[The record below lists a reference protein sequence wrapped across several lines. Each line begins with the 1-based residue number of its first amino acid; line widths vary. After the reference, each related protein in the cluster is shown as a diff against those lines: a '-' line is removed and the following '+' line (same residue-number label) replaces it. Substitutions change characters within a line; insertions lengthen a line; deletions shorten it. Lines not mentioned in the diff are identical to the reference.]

1 MKFVALISGGKDSCY
16 NILHCQR
23 QGHELVALANLRP
36 IDTDKQELDSF
47 MFQTVG
53 HDIVSLYENCTG
65 LPLFRKEIHPKTS
78 KNVELNYTPTK
89 DDEIEVLY
97 QLLSEVK
104 QSIPDL
110 QAVSVGAILSS
121 YQRTRVEDV
130 CGRLGLV
137 VLSYLWQRSQ
147 LELMTEMCSMSKQ
160 EDELNTS
167 ESCKLDAR
175 IIKVAAIGLDN
186 TDLGKS
192 LPQLFPK
199 MLKLN
204 TQYEVH
210 ICGEG
215 GEFESMV
222 LDAPFFRK
230 GFLKLEEVID
240 TTDNENDGVYNAQLI
255 VKFQKRELP
264 DDVFQS
270 ELSRLPVPPLFDPA
284 WNELYELI
292 DNENF
297 EDTKTI
303 NTMNIRLPSVKT
315 HTNRIG
321 NLLYISNI
329 QPQYKDGTVQ
339 EQVKDVLQQLDN
351 ILKDNH
357 LTAINVLYSSLLLTD
372 MSLFASVN
380 QEYSKFFDIW
390 KNGPLPPARACI
402 ESNIIN
408 DGSALQLS
416 VVVKYADQTLGNDIE
431 KCEKSGLHVQ
441 GRSYWAPCN
450 IGPYSQSIWLSND
463 LNQLSYLSGQIA
475 LEPSQMEMIDTN
487 DAKQQAVLSLKHLD
501 SIKQVINARNQVQL
515 TCFISNN
522 SIVPLLTQTWAQY
535 SEDIIYSSEME
546 EWCGKPSESQDCLI
560 IVKVSNLPR
569 NALCEWGGIAAKSLE
584 VEHDDHDLTAELRKL
599 NLDGGINIINHHDLT
614 LRRFKTTFAN
624 TAEQLITQIRGVTS
638 KNTHCIIFFS
648 EYLCVDKLQ
657 DTSAEF
663 IPVEKVYNYKGEE
676 VKFAAHIVNHTKF

>member
-137 VLSYLWQRSQ
+137 VLSFLWQRSQ

-160 EDELNTS
+160 EDELNAS

-175 IIKVAAIGLDN
+175 IIKVAAIGLDS

-240 TTDNENDGVYNAQLI
+240 TTDSENDGVYNAQLK

-264 DDVFQS
+264 DDIFQS

-357 LTAINVLYSSLLLTD
+357 LTAKNVLYSSLLLKD

-614 LRRFKTTFAN
+614 LRRFKTIFAN
-624 TAEQLITQIRGVTS
+624 TAEQLITQIRGVTF

-648 EYLCVDKLQ
+648 EYLCVDELQ

>member
-137 VLSYLWQRSQ
+137 VLSFLWQRSQ

-175 IIKVAAIGLDN
+175 IIKVAAIGLDS

-240 TTDNENDGVYNAQLI
+240 TTDSENDGVYNAQLK

-264 DDVFQS
+264 DDIFQS

-357 LTAINVLYSSLLLTD
+357 LTAKNVLYSSLLLKD

-515 TCFISNN
+515 TCFIRNK

-560 IVKVSNLPR
+560 IVMVSNLPR

-614 LRRFKTTFAN
+614 LRRFKTIFAN
-624 TAEQLITQIRGVTS
+624 TAEQLITQIRGVTF

-648 EYLCVDKLQ
+648 EYLCVDELQ

>member
-137 VLSYLWQRSQ
+137 VLSFLWQRSQ

-175 IIKVAAIGLDN
+175 IIKVAAIGLDS

-240 TTDNENDGVYNAQLI
+240 TTDSENDGVYNAQLK
-255 VKFQKRELP
+255 VKLQKRELP
-264 DDVFQS
+264 DDIFQS

-357 LTAINVLYSSLLLTD
+357 LTAKNVLYSSLLLKD

-614 LRRFKTTFAN
+614 LRRFKTIFAN
-624 TAEQLITQIRGVTS
+624 TAEQLITQIRGVTF

-648 EYLCVDKLQ
+648 EYLCVDELQ

>member
-137 VLSYLWQRSQ
+137 VLSFLWQRSQ

-175 IIKVAAIGLDN
+175 IIKVAAIGLDS

-240 TTDNENDGVYNAQLI
+240 TTDSENDGVYNAQLK

-264 DDVFQS
+264 DDIFQS

-357 LTAINVLYSSLLLTD
+357 LTAKNVLYSSLLLKD

-614 LRRFKTTFAN
+614 LRRFKTIFAN
-624 TAEQLITQIRGVTS
+624 TAEQLITQIRGVTF

-648 EYLCVDKLQ
+648 EYLCVDELQ

>member
-137 VLSYLWQRSQ
+137 VLSFLWQRSQ

-175 IIKVAAIGLDN
+175 IIKVAAIGLDS

-240 TTDNENDGVYNAQLI
+240 TTDSENDGVYNAQLK
-255 VKFQKRELP
+255 VKFQKRELL
-264 DDVFQS
+264 DDIFQS

-357 LTAINVLYSSLLLTD
+357 LTAKNVLYSSLLLKD

-584 VEHDDHDLTAELRKL
+584 VEHDDHNLTAELRKL

-614 LRRFKTTFAN
+614 LRRFKTIFAN
-624 TAEQLITQIRGVTS
+624 TAEQLITQIRGVTF
-638 KNTHCIIFFS
+638 KNTHCIVFFS
-648 EYLCVDKLQ
+648 EYLCVDELQ

>member
-137 VLSYLWQRSQ
+137 VLSFLWQRSQ

-175 IIKVAAIGLDN
+175 IIKVAAIGLDS

-240 TTDNENDGVYNAQLI
+240 TTDSENDGVYNAQLK

-264 DDVFQS
+264 DDIFQS

-357 LTAINVLYSSLLLTD
+357 LTAKNVLYSSLLLKD

-584 VEHDDHDLTAELRKL
+584 VEHDDHNLTAELRKL

-614 LRRFKTTFAN
+614 LRRFKTIFAN
-624 TAEQLITQIRGVTS
+624 TAEQLITQIRGVTF
-638 KNTHCIIFFS
+638 KNTHCIVFFS
-648 EYLCVDKLQ
+648 EYLCVDELQ

>member
-137 VLSYLWQRSQ
+137 VLSFLWQRSQ

-175 IIKVAAIGLDN
+175 IIKVAAIGLDS

-240 TTDNENDGVYNAQLI
+240 TTDSENDGVYNAQLK

-264 DDVFQS
+264 DDMFQS

-357 LTAINVLYSSLLLTD
+357 LTAKNVLYSSLLLKD

-380 QEYSKFFDIW
+380 QEYSKVFDIW

-614 LRRFKTTFAN
+614 LRRFKTIFAN
-624 TAEQLITQIRGVTS
+624 TAEQLITQIRGVTF

-648 EYLCVDKLQ
+648 EYLCVDELQ

>member
-137 VLSYLWQRSQ
+137 VLSFLWQRSQ

-175 IIKVAAIGLDN
+175 IIKVAAIGLDS

-240 TTDNENDGVYNAQLI
+240 TTDSENDGVYNAQLK

-264 DDVFQS
+264 DDIFQS

-357 LTAINVLYSSLLLTD
+357 LTAKNVLYSSLLLKD

-614 LRRFKTTFAN
+614 LRRFKTIFAN
-624 TAEQLITQIRGVTS
+624 TAEQLITQIRGVTF

-648 EYLCVDKLQ
+648 EYLYVDELQ

>member
-137 VLSYLWQRSQ
+137 VLSFLWQRSQ

-175 IIKVAAIGLDN
+175 IIKVAAIGLDS

-240 TTDNENDGVYNAQLI
+240 TTDSENDGVYNAQLK

-264 DDVFQS
+264 DDMFQS

-357 LTAINVLYSSLLLTD
+357 LTAKNVLYSSLLLKD
-372 MSLFASVN
+372 S
-380 QEYSKFFDIW
+380 
-390 KNGPLPPARACI
+390 
-402 ESNIIN
+402 
-408 DGSALQLS
+408 
-416 VVVKYADQTLGNDIE
+416 
-431 KCEKSGLHVQ
+431 
-441 GRSYWAPCN
+441 
-450 IGPYSQSIWLSND
+450 
-463 LNQLSYLSGQIA
+463 
-475 LEPSQMEMIDTN
+475 LEPS
-487 DAKQQAVLSLKHLD
+487 
-501 SIKQVINARNQVQL
+501 
-515 TCFISNN
+515 
-522 SIVPLLTQTWAQY
+522 
-535 SEDIIYSSEME
+535 
-546 EWCGKPSESQDCLI
+546 
-560 IVKVSNLPR
+560 
-569 NALCEWGGIAAKSLE
+569 
-584 VEHDDHDLTAELRKL
+584 
-599 NLDGGINIINHHDLT
+599 
-614 LRRFKTTFAN
+614 
-624 TAEQLITQIRGVTS
+624 
-638 KNTHCIIFFS
+638 
-648 EYLCVDKLQ
+648 
-657 DTSAEF
+657 
-663 IPVEKVYNYKGEE
+663 
-676 VKFAAHIVNHTKF
+676 

>member
-137 VLSYLWQRSQ
+137 VLSFLWQRSQ

-175 IIKVAAIGLDN
+175 IIKVAAIGLDS

-240 TTDNENDGVYNAQLI
+240 TTDSENDGVYNAQLK

-264 DDVFQS
+264 DDIFQS

-329 QPQYKDGTVQ
+329 QPQYKGGTVQ

-357 LTAINVLYSSLLLTD
+357 LTAKNVLYSSLLLKD

-614 LRRFKTTFAN
+614 LRRFKTIFAN
-624 TAEQLITQIRGVTS
+624 TAEQLITQIRGVTF

-648 EYLCVDKLQ
+648 EYLCVDELQ

>member
-23 QGHELVALANLRP
+23 RGHELVALANLRP

-175 IIKVAAIGLDN
+175 IIKVAAIGLDS

-240 TTDNENDGVYNAQLI
+240 TTDSENDGVYNAQLK

-264 DDVFQS
+264 DDIFQS

-357 LTAINVLYSSLLLTD
+357 LTAKNVLYSSLLLKD

-380 QEYSKFFDIW
+380 QEYSKFFGIW

-614 LRRFKTTFAN
+614 LRRFKTIFAN
-624 TAEQLITQIRGVTS
+624 TAEQLITQIRGVTF

-648 EYLCVDKLQ
+648 EYLCVDELQ

>member
-137 VLSYLWQRSQ
+137 VLSFLWQRSQ

-160 EDELNTS
+160 EDELNSS

-175 IIKVAAIGLDN
+175 IIKVAAIGLDS

-240 TTDNENDGVYNAQLI
+240 TTDSENDGVYNAQLK

-264 DDVFQS
+264 DDIFQS

-357 LTAINVLYSSLLLTD
+357 LTAKNVLYSSLLLKD

-614 LRRFKTTFAN
+614 LRRFKTIFAN

-648 EYLCVDKLQ
+648 EYLCVDELQ

>member
-614 LRRFKTTFAN
+614 LRRFKTIFAN

>member
-137 VLSYLWQRSQ
+137 VLSFLWQRSQ

-160 EDELNTS
+160 EDELNSS

-175 IIKVAAIGLDN
+175 IIKVAAIGLDS

-240 TTDNENDGVYNAQLI
+240 TTDSENDGVYNAQLK

-264 DDVFQS
+264 DDIFQS

-357 LTAINVLYSSLLLTD
+357 LTAKNVLYSSLLLKD

-535 SEDIIYSSEME
+535 SEDITYSSEME

-614 LRRFKTTFAN
+614 LRRFKTIFAN

-648 EYLCVDKLQ
+648 EYLCVDELQ

>member
-137 VLSYLWQRSQ
+137 VLSFLWQRSQ

-175 IIKVAAIGLDN
+175 IIKVAAIGLDS

-240 TTDNENDGVYNAQLI
+240 TTDSENDGVYNAQLK

-264 DDVFQS
+264 DDIFQS

-357 LTAINVLYSSLLLTD
+357 LTAKNVLYSSLLLKD

-408 DGSALQLS
+408 DGGALQLS

-584 VEHDDHDLTAELRKL
+584 VEHDDHNLTAELRKL

-614 LRRFKTTFAN
+614 LRRFKTIFAN
-624 TAEQLITQIRGVTS
+624 TAEQLITQIRGVTF
-638 KNTHCIIFFS
+638 KNTHCIVFFS
-648 EYLCVDKLQ
+648 EYLCVDELQ

>member
-137 VLSYLWQRSQ
+137 VLSFLWQRSQ

-175 IIKVAAIGLDN
+175 IIKVAAIGLDS

-240 TTDNENDGVYNAQLI
+240 TTDSENDGVYNAQLK

-264 DDVFQS
+264 DDMFQS

-357 LTAINVLYSSLLLTD
+357 LTAKNVLYSSLLLKD

-614 LRRFKTTFAN
+614 LRRFKTIFAN
-624 TAEQLITQIRGVTS
+624 TAEQLITQIRGVTF

-648 EYLCVDKLQ
+648 EYLCVDELQ

>member
-160 EDELNTS
+160 EDELNSS

-175 IIKVAAIGLDN
+175 IIKVAAIGLDS

-240 TTDNENDGVYNAQLI
+240 TTDSENDGVYNAQLK

-264 DDVFQS
+264 DDIFQS

-357 LTAINVLYSSLLLTD
+357 LTAKNVLYSSLLLKD

-614 LRRFKTTFAN
+614 LRRFKTIFAN
-624 TAEQLITQIRGVTS
+624 TAEQLITQIRGVTF
-638 KNTHCIIFFS
+638 KNTHFIIFFS
-648 EYLCVDKLQ
+648 EYLCVDELQ

>member
-240 TTDNENDGVYNAQLI
+240 TTDNENDGVYNAQLK

-264 DDVFQS
+264 DDIFQS

>member
-137 VLSYLWQRSQ
+137 VLSFLWQRSQ

-160 EDELNTS
+160 EDELNSS

-175 IIKVAAIGLDN
+175 IIKVAAIGLDS

-240 TTDNENDGVYNAQLI
+240 TTDSENDGVYNAQLK

-264 DDVFQS
+264 DDIFQS

-357 LTAINVLYSSLLLTD
+357 LTAKNVLYSSLLLKD

-648 EYLCVDKLQ
+648 EYLCVDELQ

>member
-160 EDELNTS
+160 EDELNSS

-175 IIKVAAIGLDN
+175 IIKVAAIGLDS

-240 TTDNENDGVYNAQLI
+240 TTDSENDGVYNAQLK

-264 DDVFQS
+264 DDIFQS

-357 LTAINVLYSSLLLTD
+357 LTAKNVLYSSLLLKD

-390 KNGPLPPARACI
+390 INGPLPPARACI

-614 LRRFKTTFAN
+614 LRRFKTIFAN
-624 TAEQLITQIRGVTS
+624 TAEQLITQIRGVTF
-638 KNTHCIIFFS
+638 KNTHFIIFFS
-648 EYLCVDKLQ
+648 EYLCVDELQ

>member
-204 TQYEVH
+204 TRYEVH

-264 DDVFQS
+264 DDIFQS

-357 LTAINVLYSSLLLTD
+357 LTAKNVLYSSLLLTD

>member
-137 VLSYLWQRSQ
+137 VLSFLWQRSQ

-175 IIKVAAIGLDN
+175 IIKVAAIGLDS

-240 TTDNENDGVYNAQLI
+240 TTDSENDGVYNAQLK

-264 DDVFQS
+264 DDIFQS

-357 LTAINVLYSSLLLTD
+357 LTAKNVLYSSLLLKD

-546 EWCGKPSESQDCLI
+546 EWCGKPSESPDCLI

-584 VEHDDHDLTAELRKL
+584 VEHDDHNLTAELRKL

-614 LRRFKTTFAN
+614 LRRFKTIFAN
-624 TAEQLITQIRGVTS
+624 TAEQLITQIRGVTF
-638 KNTHCIIFFS
+638 KNTHCIVFFS
-648 EYLCVDKLQ
+648 EYLCVDELQ

>member
-175 IIKVAAIGLDN
+175 IIKVAAIGLDS

-240 TTDNENDGVYNAQLI
+240 TTDSENDGVYNAQLK

-264 DDVFQS
+264 DDIFQS

-357 LTAINVLYSSLLLTD
+357 LTAKNVLYSSLLLKD

-475 LEPSQMEMIDTN
+475 LEPSHMEMIDTN

-501 SIKQVINARNQVQL
+501 NIKQVINARNQVQL

-546 EWCGKPSESQDCLI
+546 EWCGKLSESQDCLI

-614 LRRFKTTFAN
+614 LRRFKTIFAN
-624 TAEQLITQIRGVTS
+624 TAEQLITQIRGVTF

-648 EYLCVDKLQ
+648 EYLCVDELQ